1 LIPETEPLVCPGS
14 GGRALEKCVTA
25 TTHCNSTMQQEQHNV
40 TTRQLDTRKRSR
52 KGRLQLHSAT
62 AHCNCNKSLERHT
75 SLTHGRA
82 LGKCAPTRCKSTLQL
97 QTHTVRQHV
106 ATVHC
111 STLQLQT
118 HTMRQHVARVHCNC
132 KHTLQQHTS

>member
-1 LIPETEPLVCPGS
+1 MRDCNNALQQHTARGTTHGS
-14 GGRALEKCVTA
+14 LTHGRGLRKGGCDYTLQQHTA
-25 TTHCNSTMQQEQHNV
+25 T
-40 TTRQLDTRKRSR
+40 
-52 KGRLQLHSAT
+52 AT
-62 AHCNCNKSLERHT
+62 NRN

-111 STLQLQT
+111 
-118 HTMRQHVARVHCNC
+118 NC
-132 KHTLQQHTS
+132 KYTLQQHISSTCGRAFRKQWITVCYSYLRTGVAIRCFITMGILILQLFY